1 MLTFSEALS
10 RCPLVAILRGVRPS
24 EAVEIGQVL
33 VDASFAIIEVPLN
46 SPDPLESIS
55 LLVKA
60 FGAKALVGAGTVTS
74 ADQVIE
80 VGEVGGRL
88 IVMPHADGSVVQAAK
103 AGGLYALPGFAT
115 PTEAFAMTAA
125 GADALKLFP
134 AEANPPK
141 VLKALRAVL
150 PKGMPV
156 LPVGSITPDNMGEYW
171 AAGANGFGLG
181 SALYKPGATP
191 AQVSA
196 AAAQFIAALRKIKG
210 GPGPLSLDGRGQG

>member
-1 MLTFSEALS
+1 MLTFSDALS
-10 RCPLVAILRGVRPS
+10 RCPLVAILRGVNPS
-24 EAVEIGQVL
+24 EAVEIGQAL

-60 FGAKALVGAGTVTS
+60 FGSKVLVGAGTVTS

-88 IVMPHADGSVVQAAK
+88 IVMPHADGSVVRAAK

-115 PTEAFAMTAA
+115 PTEAFAMIAA
-125 GADALKLFP
+125 GADGLKLFP

-150 PKGMPV
+150 RKETPV
-156 LPVGSITPDNMGEYW
+156 LPVGSITPDNMAEYW

-191 AQVSA
+191 VQVATSA
-196 AAAQFIAALRKIKG
+196 MQFVAVLRKV
-210 GPGPLSLDGRGQG
+210 RNA

>member
-1 MLTFSEALS
+1 MLTFSDALS
-10 RCPLVAILRGVRPS
+10 RCPLVAILRGVKPF
-24 EAVEIGQVL
+24 EAVEIGQAL

-60 FGAKALVGAGTVTS
+60 FGSKVLVGAGTVTS

-88 IVMPHADGSVVQAAK
+88 IVMPHADASVVRAAK

-115 PTEAFAMTAA
+115 PTEAFAMIAA
-125 GADALKLFP
+125 GADGLKLFP

-150 PKGMPV
+150 HKEMPV
-156 LPVGSITPDNMGEYW
+156 LPVGSITPDNMAEYW

-181 SALYKPGATP
+181 SALYKPGARP
-191 AQVSA
+191 AQVA
-196 AAAQFIAALRKIKG
+196 ASAAQFVAALRKIR
-210 GPGPLSLDGRGQG
+210 SA

>member
-1 MLTFSEALS
+1 MTLSEALS
-10 RCPLVAILRGVRPS
+10 RCPLVAILRGIRPS
-24 EAVEIGQVL
+24 EAVVIGQAL

-55 LLVKA
+55 LLAKA
-60 FGAKALVGAGTVTS
+60 FGARVLVGAGTVTS
-74 ADQVIE
+74 ADQVLEI
-80 VGEVGGRL
+80 GEVGGRL
-88 IVMPHADGSVVQAAK
+88 IVLPHADGHVVHAAK

-115 PTEAFAMTAA
+115 PTEAFAMIAA

-150 PKGMPV
+150 PREMPV

-171 AAGANGFGLG
+171 AAGASGFGLG
-181 SALYKPGATP
+181 SALYRPGATA
-191 AQVSA
+191 AQVSVA
-196 AAAQFIAALRKIKG
+196 AAEFIAALRKIKG
-210 GPGPLSLDGRGQG
+210 G